1 MEETNVN
8 AYEIP
13 IWHKWN
19 LTIQEA
25 SKYFNIGG
33 NKLREI
39 TEDPDCDFVLHIGT
53 KKLIKRIKFEEYL
66 EHEYSL

>member
-1 MEETNVN
+1 MMKENMEV
-8 AYEIP
+8 P
-13 IWHKWN
+13 IWHKCN
-19 LTIQEA
+19 LTIAEA

-39 TEDPDCDFVLHIGT
+39 TDEPDCDFVLLIGT

>member
-1 MEETNVN
+1 MKEVN
-8 AYEIP
+8 EIP
-13 IWHKWN
+13 VWHKWN

-33 NKLREI
+33 SKLREI
-39 TEDPDCDFVLHIGT
+39 TDNPDCDFVLFIGT

-66 EHEYSL
+66 ESEYSL